1 MFSLVLTIAASS
13 LGSADT
19 VPVEL
24 GKVPWLRDYD
34 AALAEAKKSGK
45 PLLLLFQE
53 VPG

>member
-1 MFSLVLTIAASS
+1 MFSLILTIAATS
-13 LGSADT
+13 LSPVDT
-19 VPVEL
+19 LPVEL